1 MTSPIKFIPVQVN
14 GLPAQISGVTGA
26 LNTTENGVSSCDY
39 LLLIGLSKAIP
50 DIWKAL
56 LKSYTSST
64 PRQTNTVTCLFFRHN
79 FDEISNPFTIA
90 EFSLNHNGANI
101 NLNKLTSHNLYW
113 ILVEQ
118 IRVYP
123 TAKLKYE
130 SLFNDQ
136 NLDWKEIYLIPHKVT
151 LDIRTRIFQYK
162 LLNCILYTNNLLY
175 KMKLSET
182 PFCTFPGLYEA
193 PPEYLFFYC
202 QFSTSFWMQ
211 TVNWLKNIDLKIDK
225 LDVKDV
231 ILGHPKIK
239 AHWTLLN
246 RIIIV
251 GKQTIYSNR
260 SRRTNPTLPQ
270 PIEKF
275 KYIEH
280 IEYSIANRNDR
291 LKFHNQKWKIFNNFL
306 SYT

>member
-1 MTSPIKFIPVQVN
+1 MPWQHFK
-14 GLPAQISGVTGA
+14 
-26 LNTTENGVSSCDY
+26 EKGVSSCDY
-39 LLLIGLSKAIP
+39 LLLIGLS
-50 DIWKAL
+50 DTWKAL
-56 LKSYTSST
+56 LKSYTANT
-64 PRQTNTVTCLFFRHN
+64 PPQKA
-79 FDEISNPFTIA
+79 SNPFTIA

-101 NLNKLTSHNLYW
+101 NLNKLTSHKLYW

-162 LLNCILYTNNLLY
+162 LLNRILYTNNLLY

-182 PFCTFPGLYEA
+182 PLCTFCGLYEES
-193 PPEYLFFYC
+193 PEHLFFYC
-202 QFSTSFWMQ
+202 HFSTSFWMQ
-211 TVNWLKNIDLKIDK
+211 TVNWLKNIELKIDR

-231 ILGHPKIK
+231 ILGFTKMK
-239 AHWTLLN
+239 AHWTLFN
-246 RIIIV
+246 HIIIV

-270 PIEKF
+270 LIEKL

-291 LKFHNQKWKIFNNFL
+291 LKFHNQKWKVCNNFL

>member
-1 MTSPIKFIPVQVN
+1 M
-14 GLPAQISGVTGA
+14 
-26 LNTTENGVSSCDY
+26 
-39 LLLIGLSKAIP
+39 
-50 DIWKAL
+50 
-56 LKSYTSST
+56 
-64 PRQTNTVTCLFFRHN
+64 
-79 FDEISNPFTIA
+79 
-90 EFSLNHNGANI
+90 
-101 NLNKLTSHNLYW
+101 
-113 ILVEQ
+113 
-118 IRVYP
+118 
-123 TAKLKYE
+123 KYE

-162 LLNCILYTNNLLY
+162 LLNRILYTNNLLY

-182 PFCTFPGLYEA
+182 PLCTFCGLNEES
-193 PPEYLFFYC
+193 PEHLFFYC
-202 QFSTSFWMQ
+202 HFSTSFWMQ

-231 ILGHPKIK
+231 ILGFTKMK
-239 AHWTLLN
+239 AHWTLFN
-246 RIIIV
+246 HIIIV

-270 PIEKF
+270 LIEKL

-291 LKFHNQKWKIFNNFL
+291 LKFHNQKWKVFNNFF
-306 SYT
+306 SYS